1 MKRWKPMLLWML
13 VLLLTGSACQL
24 FDQITNPSTPE
35 VIPHGTYRPETLVP
49 GSPVVDTLTSAIPVE
64 TQVAATLTA
73 LAPTLSVEPG
83 TPGATSPAPPSPTL
97 AAAPALV
104 AYAKEGIVYL
114 WQEGTARQLTSPGS
128 AVFNVVLSDD
138 GQWLAYTRQ
147 VDELRQELWA
157 VRTDSAARDGNRLM
171 SNTDFAAIDPA
182 ALAVLPHQVGWVPG
196 THTLAFN
203 TYQIFEG
210 PGNVPYDDLHLI
222 NADTFER
229 RTPLLA
235 GEGGDFYFAPDGAQ
249 IALST
254 PTRVDLV
261 NIDGSNR
268 RSAVLTFEMVLT
280 FSEYMLYPML
290 VWEAD
295 SSAVW
300 AAIPPHDAM
309 ALPAQPSTIW
319 RVPADGSPAVKTS
332 EFNAVPLIGFELP
345 ISPDTQ
351 RVAYLAEI
359 GEQPDTRLEL
369 HLLALD
375 GSTDEII
382 HSAPFMD
389 FLSWSPDGR
398 HYAVSVGVDQA
409 LYLGEVGGSF
419 APAPDAQVGVASLD
433 WLDEDRFVYVQTS
446 DSGATLFSGSLS
458 AAPQGIDRVSEGFM
472 AFSVP

>member
-1 MKRWKPMLLWML
+1 MKHWKPILLWML

-35 VIPHGTYRPETLVP
+35 VIPHSTYRPETLVP
-49 GSPVVDTLTSAIPVE
+49 GSPVVETLTSAIPLE
-64 TQVAATLTA
+64 TQLAATLTA
-73 LAPTLSVEPG
+73 LAPTLSAEPG
-83 TPGATSPAPPSPTL
+83 TPGATSPAPPTPTS
-97 AAAPALV
+97 AAALMLV
-104 AYAKEGIVYL
+104 AYAKEGVVYL
-114 WQEGTARQLTSPGS
+114 WQDGTARPLTSPGS
-128 AVFNVVLSDD
+128 AVFDVVLSDD

-147 VDELRQELWA
+147 VDDLRQELWA
-157 VRTDSAARDGNRLM
+157 VRTDSTARDGNRLM
-171 SNTDFAAIDPA
+171 SSADFAAIDPA

-210 PGNVPYDDLHLI
+210 PGNIPYDDLHLI

-229 RTPLLA
+229 RTPFLA

-249 IALST
+249 VAFST
-254 PTRVDLV
+254 PTRVDISNL
-261 NIDGSNR
+261 DGSNR
-268 RSAVLTFEMVLT
+268 RSAALTFEMVLT
-280 FSEYMLYPML
+280 FSEYMLYPSL

-309 ALPAQPSTIW
+309 AVPVQPSSVW
-319 RVPADGSPAVKTS
+319 RIPADGSPAIQTA
-332 EFNAVPLIGFELP
+332 EFEVAPLIGFELP
-345 ISPDTQ
+345 ISADTQ

-359 GEQPDTRLEL
+359 GEQPTAQLEL

-382 HSAPFMD
+382 HSAPYMD

-398 HYAVSVGVDQA
+398 HYAVSVGLEQA

-419 APAPDAQVGVASLD
+419 APAPGAPVGVSSLD
-433 WLDEDRFVYVQTS
+433 WLDMQRFVYVQTG
-446 DSGATLFSGSLS
+446 DSGSTLFSGSLS
-458 AAPQGIDRVSEGFM
+458 AAPQGIDRVSEGFIT
-472 AFSVP
+472 FSVP